1 MRERLIIVFIAIA
14 IGLLVTTLLFFL
26 YQQTKISPQ
35 DSKKYGTNTNPTTVP
50 EKKTPLTIDE
60 PSDFAISDR
69 RTVQIKG
76 KTDPAN
82 TLVVSTNQED
92 VVTTPAADG
101 KFSVS
106 ITIDSGANKIIT
118 RSISPDGNQ
127 TTDVRV
133 ITYSTEE
140 F

>member
-1 MRERLIIVFIAIA
+1 MRERLIIVFIAVA
-14 IGLLVTTLLFFL
+14 VGLLITTLLFFL

-35 DSKKYGTNTNPTTVP
+35 AN
-50 EKKTPLTIDE
+50 EKSGITQTPVKSIENAVPLTIEE

-69 RTVQIKG
+69 RTIQIKG
-76 KTDPAN
+76 KTNPKN

-101 KFSVS
+101 KFSIS
-106 ITIDSGANKIIT
+106 ITIDSGSNRILT
-118 RSISPDGNQ
+118 RAIDPNGEE
-127 TTDVRV
+127 TTDVRM